1 VPLFKYRALQVDGA
15 IAEGRLQA
23 SGRQEAYRQLE
34 GRGLKPVGLTEDS
47 KEGPADDGTLRLELK
62 RSRVPLRDVENFTRQ
77 LSSLLAA
84 GVPLSRA
91 LKILSGEASTPVA
104 REKWREVH
112 DLVIDGMSL
121 ADAMARFPEVFPRV
135 QVAMVQ
141 AGETGGFLDLVLSQI
156 ADLQVR
162 EKELRSKLTSALV
175 YPAVLLALTLGVVVY
190 LLVFFIPRFES
201 IFAGFGAALP
211 GLTLFVVGISEAV
224 TKYGVFVAAALLLAV
239 FLVRQRLQTDQGRR
253 KWQQLVLR
261 LPLVGQLSARFA
273 MTRFCR
279 MLGTLL
285 GAGVPLVNGLRVARE
300 SIGNQTLTDAVN
312 LSIERVKQG
321 NRLAASLSDCHELF
335 PASVLEMISVSEETG
350 RLDKELVRLAT
361 VTDSDLDRQLRT
373 AVSLAEPIMLFI
385 MAAFIGTIFV
395 GMVIPIFTLQG
406 YIK

>member
-1 VPLFKYRALQVDGA
+1 MPLFKYRALQVDGA